1 MIDYTHNFNKDS
13 TIIINVPGKI
23 NLDNMLNNTLR
34 LEVDYNSFAEEILNK
49 IKSNNEELFNECT
62 NCITYNEDKIIE
74 NCIYIPYYVNEQ
86 IIWYK
91 ALSENNSIN
100 FSMIK
105 NIVEIYKNN
114 ILIQTKDI
122 GYSKKIQF
130 SLNDGNYT
138 FRFKIFT
145 VDEEEIYSNDV
156 QVSLKTNYYSFNDK
170 QTEDV
175 GIIFNENEGN
185 FKLILSAN
193 SKKLYSFK
201 ITDIISNN
209 DSIFDFSYYNSADN
223 KEITKG
229 KIGAEIQ
236 LLNDKQIEEI
246 IKNPSQEQLIK
257 PEFVFDIKEI
267 LTTNH
272 TKDDI
277 GIIKIP
283 TIQSKLRDT
292 YSKYY
297 DLKCD
302 VSQSYT
308 VDIDKTDDFLITDKF
323 ISEPLFY
330 KSIIDKPFKKI
341 ELIDNDNNSV
351 EYFLEKISEDIH
363 IIYFNP
369 FRNKE
374 YFLKIDEHVEHITY
388 KKSYESF
395 KVIYN
400 QSIKTDKSFYFGD
413 LMIKGTGIYEVT
425 ITFEDY
431 QKKTFNIKGTNKE
444 CKFLEDERVKINNR
458 ILSLEINN
466 EFEEIINMI
475 CPLKNNRINYSYF
488 KKNNQDFVY
497 IAKEV
502 TNFNIKDIPLNKLN
516 NINLNN
522 KYIFKDNEL
531 IEVPNGSIYL
541 EDINKTDIIFTDI
554 ETWTKE
560 NTISDK
566 QVLQTKIK
574 DDYFADNIVDSTVE
588 VKYENK

>member
-1 MIDYTHNFNKDS
+1 MNYHRNKNIIPEIVLNIPGTIVIDNKPNKIIKFEIDY
-13 TIIINVPGKI
+13 
-23 NLDNMLNNTLR
+23 NLFTKEQ
-34 LEVDYNSFAEEILNK
+34 LEK
-49 IKSNNEELFNECT
+49 IKNGFELEFANST
-62 NCITYNEDKIIE
+62 KCITYNGKNNYSME
-74 NCIYIPYYVNEQ
+74 NLTYIPIEEDEY
-86 IIWYK
+86 IKIK
-91 ALSENNSIN
+91 TENNMIN
-100 FSMIK
+100 FKMIK
-105 NIVEIYKNN
+105 KNII
-114 ILIQTKDI
+114 IFKDD
-122 GYSKKIQF
+122 KKI
-130 SLNDGNYT
+130 LT
-138 FRFKIFT
+138 T
-145 VDEEEIYSNDV
+145 EINHSK
-156 QVSLKTNYYSFNDK
+156 QVSLNLADGIYKMKTYIYTIKNELICESEIKLLMITNYYQIND
-170 QTEDV
+170 QSSNTSNIV
-175 GIIFNENEGN
+175 FNENEGN